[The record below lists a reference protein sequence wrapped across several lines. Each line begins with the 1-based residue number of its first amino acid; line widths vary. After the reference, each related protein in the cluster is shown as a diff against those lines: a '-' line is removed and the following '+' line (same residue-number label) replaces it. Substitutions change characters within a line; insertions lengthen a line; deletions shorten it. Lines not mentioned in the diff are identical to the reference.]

1 MRVRDERQEVRNEE
15 RGMEN
20 GRMGEAEMGEKW
32 RRGECEKWGMGKVEM
47 EEKIEWEKIE
57 WEKRRMGE
65 KGDER

>member
-1 MRVRDERQEVRNEE
+1 
-15 RGMEN
+15 
-20 GRMGEAEMGEKW
+20 MGEWEMGEKW

-57 WEKRRMGE
+57 WEKRRKGE